1 MVFSEHYGH
10 WTCEKNKFEITQ
22 SCPNSLVF
30 HRLILFL
37 SLYLLFYLSI
47 SLIRYP
53 TLFFRRD
60 SCFRMRFI
68 HLYYHFVPTL
78 SLWLF
83 CTQPPNVP
91 QFIMK
96 NGALLIVHPG
106 EISYRKIKQSA
117 QKKYMKNNFKLEFT
131 WWIWLLFWRGL
142 HSLTFFEIKF
152 CLKGSFS
159 SRISMCLYTPTHL
172 FVRWPIF
179 FCGRVFQHGKSETQI
194 ELNKTLIS
202 IVVKKCECARAKH
215 CSNYSKMGK
224 HTNNRMA

>member
-22 SCPNSLVF
+22 SCPNSQVF

-159 SRISMCLYTPTHL
+159 SRISMCLYTPTHIFL
-172 FVRWPIF
+172 WDDRFFFVAAF
-179 FCGRVFQHGKSETQI
+179 
-194 ELNKTLIS
+194 
-202 IVVKKCECARAKH
+202 
-215 CSNYSKMGK
+215 SNMGNPK
-224 HTNNRMA
+224 RK

>member
-1 MVFSEHYGH
+1 MSEFAGFSSPHSFSFALSLILSI
-10 WTCEKNKFEITQ
+10 NF
-22 SCPNSLVF
+22 SNSLP
-30 HRLILFL
+30 
-37 SLYLLFYLSI
+37 Y
-47 SLIRYP
+47 
-53 TLFFRRD
+53 FFFVRD

-159 SRISMCLYTPTHL
+159 SRISMCLYTPTHIFL
-172 FVRWPIF
+172 WDDRFFFVAAF
-179 FCGRVFQHGKSETQI
+179 
-194 ELNKTLIS
+194 
-202 IVVKKCECARAKH
+202 
-215 CSNYSKMGK
+215 SNMGNPK
-224 HTNNRMA
+224 RK